1 MVMLALECVLDQTAE
16 QNYYVL
22 TAKLDIGKEGVP
34 RANETNA
41 NILNS
46 RYLKNN
52 E

>member
-1 MVMLALECVLDQTAE
+1 VILALKCVLNKIAE
-16 QNYYVL
+16 QNYCAL
-22 TAKLDIGKEGVP
+22 TAELDIGKEGVP

-41 NILNS
+41 YILNS